1 MSADDEKNA
10 PDERR
15 PKVRTDD
22 RGHTVWDATIQTAKL
37 ELVSTQRLKQLIDD
51 GSPTRDQ
58 IRELASTGS
67 EGYLAEHGESGTL
80 SIIGDDDLQALL
92 DTQDEDL
99 PPLRLPDPVEEPAS
113 GDDEELSLVSTQRL
127 RKLFDLEGE
136 TPKKAASPKPV
147 KDEGGG
153 FDPYNTG

>member
-1 MSADDEKNA
+1 MSADDKKA

-22 RGHTVWDATIQTAKL
+22 RGRTVWDGTIQTAKL
-37 ELVSTQRLKQLIDD
+37 ELVSTERLKTLIDD
-51 GSPTRDQ
+51 DNPARDR
-58 IRELASTGS
+58 IRELASTGPD
-67 EGYLAEHGESGTL
+67 GYLAEDGDSGRL
-80 SIIGDDDLQALL
+80 SIIGDDELQALL
-92 DTQDEDL
+92 DTQEKDL

-127 RKLFDLEGE
+127 RQLFDLEDGGPE
-136 TPKKAASPKPV
+136 TPASPKPV